1 MRKTALIALAL
12 YAALMAWCGTES
24 QARYA
29 ATTPQVST
37 TPPLTALLPTEDGSG
52 EQTWYPCVPA
62 AALYWDEDNPY
73 LYVVDTRPGFF
84 GSELFIRQVSVAVQP
99 GFGEDADQ
107 VIPLEAG
114 TLGANQLIVTKTSLP
129 LENGA
134 TVRAAGP
141 DVPSAP
147 AECATD
153 ADNQAAL
160 PSSAQPSEAL

>member
-1 MRKTALIALAL
+1 MRKVALIALAL
-12 YAALMAWCGTES
+12 YAVLMAWCGTES

-37 TPPLTALLPTEDGSG
+37 TPPLTALLPTEGGIG
-52 EQTWYPCVPA
+52 EQSWYPCVLA
-62 AALYWDEDNPY
+62 TALYWDEDSPY

-84 GSELFIRQVSVAVQP
+84 GSELFVRQVSVAVQP
-99 GFGEDADQ
+99 GFGEGADQ

-134 TVRAAGP
+134 TVRVAGP
-141 DVPSAP
+141 DVHGEP

-153 ADNQAAL
+153 ADNQPAP